1 MGVRTKAKMPLSA
14 ALGREWVKDCFK
26 INGKQ
31 KIIMPKKG
39 EYIKF
44 RNFERKVNSPYLSY
58 GDCESILVSEENE
71 KQNPEASSTNK

>member
-1 MGVRTKAKMPLSA
+1 
-14 ALGREWVKDCFK
+14 
-26 INGKQ
+26 
-31 KIIMPKKG
+31 MPKKG

-58 GDCESILVSEENE
+58 GDGESILVSEENE